1 MVGATFLIH
10 LINGAFVLI
19 LNIYLR
25 TKGYADDQIAQFN
38 SFRFLGILLFAFP
51 LGIYIKGKALRPF
64 FLASSLLVP
73 ACSLFLLLSIE
84 SGNETRITI
93 GFLLWGLSFMI
104 LSVCGLPYIMR
115 AAPEEVV
122 SEAISLN
129 FSMWSLAAIVSGAII
144 NILSR
149 MGSIEIAGHLFI
161 LDEFHIM
168 IFIIGLSSLSILLVL
183 LMKEAKPRSAS
194 SHFLNNFKV
203 LRSDYDWKLIRR
215 VLFPNML
222 IAVGAGLT
230 IPFVNLFFN
239 SVFKLDSEH
248 FSLIGAITAGIV
260 FLSTLVIPIIRRR
273 FGFKVAIL
281 IPQSLAIFFL
291 IVLAFTQIASAYSW
305 AIYLAIAAFMLRQPL
320 MNMAGP
326 VTSELGMK
334 YVGPR
339 NQELI
344 SAMSSSIWSAS
355 WFISSK
361 VFQVLRRMDL
371 EYYQIFFIT
380 AGLYAIGVG
389 FYYLL
394 INDYLRKKPET
405 GDSSLPQD
413 LPLPTMERG

>member
-129 FSMWSLAAIVSGAII
+129 FSMWSLAAIVSGTII

-149 MGSIEIAGHLFI
+149 MGSIEIADHLFI

>member
-1 MVGATFLIH
+1 
-10 LINGAFVLI
+10 
-19 LNIYLR
+19 
-25 TKGYADDQIAQFN
+25 
-38 SFRFLGILLFAFP
+38 
-51 LGIYIKGKALRPF
+51 
-64 FLASSLLVP
+64 
-73 ACSLFLLLSIE
+73 
-84 SGNETRITI
+84 
-93 GFLLWGLSFMI
+93 
-104 LSVCGLPYIMR
+104 
-115 AAPEEVV
+115 
-122 SEAISLN
+122 
-129 FSMWSLAAIVSGAII
+129 
-144 NILSR
+144 
-149 MGSIEIAGHLFI
+149 
-161 LDEFHIM
+161 M